1 MKETYN
7 DNDSVFH
14 GWYLLLIFINTI
26 TIYQDFSVC
35 FNMKINPLWFGIV
48 TSFLLTSEY
57 QLMLNG
63 KYYVCSVRIG
73 PLSKD
78 KMASYVKCLL

>member
-26 TIYQDFSVC
+26 TIYQDSSVC
-35 FNMKINPLWFGIV
+35 FNMKINPLWYCHLI
-48 TSFLLTSEY
+48 SPYL
-57 QLMLNG
+57 
-63 KYYVCSVRIG
+63 RI
-73 PLSKD
+73 S
-78 KMASYVKCLL
+78 AYVKWQILCMFCKNWPAVQGQNGFIC